1 MTTIPSP
8 DQLAPDEQHVPLYA
22 ARQRVYPQAV
32 HGTVRQVKWAVLILC
47 LSVYYLVPWLRW
59 DRGPGLP
66 NQAVLVDMAHG
77 RLFFFWLEI
86 WPQEVYY
93 LTGLLVLGAIAI
105 FAATS
110 VAGRVWCGFACP
122 QTVWTDLFM
131 LVERWI
137 EGDRNARMRRDRKPR
152 WSWQDRGR
160 KVAKHAAWLFI
171 AQATGGAWV
180 NYFNDAPTLF
190 MQFLTFQV
198 PMGVLGFMLLFTFT
212 TYLLA
217 GWAREQV
224 CTYMCPWPRFQSAML
239 DADSFV
245 VAYRAW
251 RGEKR
256 GKARDRGKALTE
268 IAPAGRSATVA
279 ALAEAAMPQT
289 IGDCVDCGACVH
301 ACPTGV
307 DIRDGYQMGCIGCG
321 LCIDACDDIM
331 RKLHRAPGL
340 IAFETDANLA
350 ASAAATRALPAG
362 EARLGPGMAA
372 RRIPKLIRPRTVMYA
387 GVVAVV
393 GALMLYGLATRQD
406 VALDVLR
413 DRQPVY
419 VRLSDGGIRNGYAL
433 KLSDRRH
440 ASTQLAVQVEG
451 LPRGATWQVLDGPGT
466 DAAGRPLVATRADGV
481 AEWRLLVTT
490 PAAALPE
497 GESTPLTI
505 RLLPPGG
512 GNALASRAT
521 VFLRPKP

>member
-1 MTTIPSP
+1 MTSIPSP
-8 DQLAPDEQHVPLYA
+8 EQLAPEEQPLYA
-22 ARQRVYPQAV
+22 PRKRVYPQAV
-32 HGTVRQVKWAVLILC
+32 RGPVRRVKWAVLILC
-47 LSVYYLVPWLRW
+47 LGLYYLLPWLRW
-59 DRGPGLP
+59 DRGPGMP
-66 NQAVLVDMAHG
+66 DQAVLVDMAQG

-137 EGDRNARMRRDRKPR
+137 EGDRNARMRRDRKKV
-152 WSWQDRGR
+152 WSWEDRGR
-160 KVAKHAAWLFI
+160 KAAKHAAWLFI

-190 MQFLTFQV
+190 LQFLHVEV
-198 PMGVLGFMLLFTFT
+198 PLGVLGCMALFTFT

-251 RGEKR
+251 RGETR
-256 GKARDRGKALTE
+256 GKAKDPKA
-268 IAPAGRSATVA
+268 
-279 ALAEAAMPQT
+279 
-289 IGDCVDCGACVH
+289 GDCVDCGACVH

-331 RKLHRAPGL
+331 RKLGRAPGL
-340 IAFETDANLA
+340 IAFETDVNLA
-350 ASAAATRALPAG
+350 ASAAATSALPPG
-362 EARLGPGMAA
+362 EARLAPGMAA
-372 RRIPKLIRPRTVMYA
+372 RRIPRLIRPRSLMYA
-387 GVVAVV
+387 GVACVVA
-393 GALMLYGLATRQD
+393 ALMVFGLATRQE

-440 ASTQLAVQVEG
+440 ASAQLAVQVEG
-451 LPRGATWQVLDGPGT
+451 LPRGASWQVLDGPGL
-466 DAAGRPLVATRADGV
+466 DAAGRPLVATQADGV
-481 AEWRLLVTT
+481 AEWRLLVTL
-490 PAAALPE
+490 PAAALPPA
-497 GESTPLTI
+497 ESTPVTI

-512 GNALASRAT
+512 GHALASSAT